1 MQWFDGDAVPKIADA
16 ACQSE
21 VHYLNFKRK
30 MEMAKKGNSY
40 QIHILFIT
48 FLLCTKGSPFWSK
61 IFLDHDGITY
71 DQACNASFH
80 SKIELIQYNDAIAI
94 TGAIRGT

>member
-16 ACQSE
+16 ARQCE
-21 VHYLNFKRK
+21 VHYLNF
-30 MEMAKKGNSY
+30 EEFQKGNGY
-40 QIHILFIT
+40 QIYILFIT

-71 DQACNASFH
+71 DQACNASFQ
-80 SKIELIQYNDAIAI
+80 SKIELIQYNAAIV
-94 TGAIRGT
+94 

>member
-30 MEMAKKGNSY
+30 MEMAKKEIATKYISY
-40 QIHILFIT
+40 LSLFYFARKDHLFEVKFSWTMMVSLTIKLVMLLFIV
-48 FLLCTKGSPFWSK
+48 K
-61 IFLDHDGITY
+61 
-71 DQACNASFH
+71 
-80 SKIELIQYNDAIAI
+80 
-94 TGAIRGT
+94 